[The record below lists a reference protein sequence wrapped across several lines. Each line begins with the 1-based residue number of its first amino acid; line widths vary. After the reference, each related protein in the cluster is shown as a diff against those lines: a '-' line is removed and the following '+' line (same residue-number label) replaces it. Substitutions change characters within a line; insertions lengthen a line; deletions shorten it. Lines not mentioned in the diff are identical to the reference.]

1 MIESFKHKGLRLFFE
16 LDDGSKLIPALL
28 PRIRLILSALEAA
41 DSIEGMNNPI
51 FKLHPLRGDLR
62 GRWAVTVRAN
72 WRITFRFEEGHA
84 KDVDFVD
91 YH

>member
-16 LDDGSKLIPALL
+16 HDDGSKLIPALL
-28 PRIRLILSALEAA
+28 PRIRLILSALDAA
-41 DSIEGMNNPI
+41 ESVEGKDNPI
-51 FKLHPLRGDLR
+51 FKLHPPKDKLRVH
-62 GRWAVTVRAN
+62 WAVTVRAN
-72 WRITFRFEEGHA
+72 WRITFRFDNGKA